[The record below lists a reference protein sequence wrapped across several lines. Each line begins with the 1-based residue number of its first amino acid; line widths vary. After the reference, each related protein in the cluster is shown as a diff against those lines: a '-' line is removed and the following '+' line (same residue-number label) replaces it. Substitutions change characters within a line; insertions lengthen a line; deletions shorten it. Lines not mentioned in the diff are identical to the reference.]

1 MQPKEPSEHLEE
13 ESEGAAPACY
23 QLTEAP
29 VDLSISQPLAG
40 IGAWDFLVVCKWW
53 FDPVGSG
60 GDLPPGAARWPRARG
75 AEGRIRHVTTALW
88 LPSCPQLPTG
98 PALGHTQSSGQ
109 SWEGAQGLP
118 SPALKSCRIPEVR
131 TCHRQNRAE
140 PLGWA
145 WAA

>member
-1 MQPKEPSEHLEE
+1 MQPEEPSEHLEE
-13 ESEGAAPACY
+13 ESEGAT
-23 QLTEAP
+23 LP
-29 VDLSISQPLAG
+29 VTNLLKRQWISAFPKPLAG

-53 FDPVGSG
+53 LDPVGSG
-60 GDLPPGAARWPRARG
+60 GDLPPGAVRWPRVRG
-75 AEGRIRHVTTALW
+75 AEGRIRHIAMELW
-88 LPSCPQLPTG
+88 LQSCPQLPTG
-98 PALGHTQSSGQ
+98 THTELGQ

-118 SPALKSCRIPEVR
+118 SPALKSCLIPGVG